1 MPQAPTLLRPS
12 LLKEII
18 LAPWRTKHCNR
29 PPLSKLGNTPRRPTA
44 KRRFRA
50 ELAALLEN
58 LSGIDVANA
67 PSGTSFLE
75 LGFDSLFLTQASQA
89 IKTRFNVAV
98 SFRQMMGDLATLDAV
113 ADHLNL
119 TAENFA
125 VEAAPIA
132 RSQGVD
138 SPALPLLA
146 ASPATGLPSIS
157 GPGQGIE
164 QVMAAQLASMTDLI
178 NRQLRNLAAAWWR
191 RTFGRDGC
199 HRDGAG
205 PATSTGTSSRETA
218 SSRKAACRK
227 KTRRGFRPIQALF
240 AFRRRGSRRRTTPFP
255 CRFDRAL
262 HKPHTRFQ
270 GNDPSLA
277 GRARRSPGRRRIS
290 SGMEGNRLSD
300 RHRPLRGLEALGRRW
315 QCLYSILSNGFGPT
329 AFGHAPDF
337 VRDALIAQIHQGF
350 ELGPQTPLAGEVAKL
365 FCDLTGNERMTFCN
379 TGSEAVMAA
388 MRIARTVTGRNR
400 IVYFAGDYHG
410 QFDEVLARRGGS
422 QRRCTGVSD
431 RSRYSGRIHRQHHH
445 IGLWDKEKFC
455 LARTAHP

>member
-1 MPQAPTLLRPS
+1 
-12 LLKEII
+12 
-18 LAPWRTKHCNR
+18 
-29 PPLSKLGNTPRRPTA
+29 
-44 KRRFRA
+44 
-50 ELAALLEN
+50 LLEN
-58 LSGIDVANA
+58 LSGIDVAKA

-125 VEAAPIA
+125 VEVAPIA

-178 NRQLRNLAAAWWR
+178 NRQLETSAAWRR

-218 SSRKAACRK
+218 SSRKGACRK
-227 KTRRGFRPIQALF
+227 KTRRGFRPIQTLF
-240 AFRRRGSRRRTTPFP
+240 AFRR
-255 CRFDRAL
+255 C
-262 HKPHTRFQ
+262 
-270 GNDPSLA
+270 
-277 GRARRSPGRRRIS
+277 
-290 SGMEGNRLSD
+290 
-300 RHRPLRGLEALGRRW
+300 
-315 QCLYSILSNGFGPT
+315 
-329 AFGHAPDF
+329 
-337 VRDALIAQIHQGF
+337 
-350 ELGPQTPLAGEVAKL
+350 
-365 FCDLTGNERMTFCN
+365 
-379 TGSEAVMAA
+379 
-388 MRIARTVTGRNR
+388 
-400 IVYFAGDYHG
+400 
-410 QFDEVLARRGGS
+410 
-422 QRRCTGVSD
+422 
-431 RSRYSGRIHRQHHH
+431 
-445 IGLWDKEKFC
+445 
-455 LARTAHP
+455 